1 MQFWLRICVL
11 FVLTLVLANAR
22 ETRSQSAE
30 PTNEPELRRYR
41 RIISGQSAKNS
52 EYPFIVSIQ
61 AKLRNGLHN
70 LLFGGLEHFCG
81 GTLIASRWILTA
93 AHCMYAYTEEGEL
106 IRLLDVKQWHVRMAT
121 EKLRPSI
128 MDRLKG
134 LLHRAYNSIF
144 GYRKPQTFYH
154 IKKIVIHPDYVEGF
168 LENDIALLKLKEP
181 LLVHRMPT
189 LDILPMPN
197 ATENYV
203 NWPAVGQNC
212 TALGW
217 GCACATCPPEMYMQV
232 LQIPIIA
239 PQVCRKMYKAPIN
252 LTEAKEFCAGFFR
265 ANTGICPGDSGGP
278 LVCEHSGQKLL
289 AGIVSATHAKKP
301 ESYPA
306 VFTRVSYF
314 VDWVR
319 SVIQKDGD

>member
-1 MQFWLRICVL
+1 MSPSYVDIV
-11 FVLTLVLANAR
+11 V
-22 ETRSQSAE
+22 SSAV
-30 PTNEPELRRYR
+30 
-41 RIISGQSAKNS
+41 K
-52 EYPFIVSIQ
+52 
-61 AKLRNGLHN
+61 AKLQNGLHN

-121 EKLRPSI
+121 DKLRPSI

-168 LENDIALLKLKEP
+168 LENDIALMKLKEP
-181 LLVHRMPT
+181 LLVHRMPM
-189 LDILPMPN
+189 LDVLPMPN

-203 NWPAVGQNC
+203 SWPAVGQNC

-252 LTEAKEFCAGFFR
+252 LTEAKEFCAGFFK

-319 SVIQKDGD
+319 SVIQEDGD